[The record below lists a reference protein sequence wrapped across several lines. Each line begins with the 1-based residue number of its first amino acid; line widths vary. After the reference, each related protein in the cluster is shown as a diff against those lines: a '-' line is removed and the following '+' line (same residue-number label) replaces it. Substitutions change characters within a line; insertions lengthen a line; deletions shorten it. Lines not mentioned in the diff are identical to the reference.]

1 MTAWPEVTFL
11 DGRVRLIQGDCRE
24 VLPTLRG
31 IDLVATDP
39 PYSSG
44 GTMRS
49 DRNMDTGSKY
59 RLSNVAKEDPD
70 FGGDNRDQRSLTL
83 WFSDWM
89 AMCLRATRK
98 GGAML
103 CFIDWRNLPCAIDA
117 VQVGGWVYRGI
128 VPWDKGEG
136 TRPNKG
142 WFRAQVEYIVTAS
155 AGPLTQG
162 HLAPGIVQAGYI
174 RCNVNSEEKE
184 HITGKPVDLMLEL
197 LRTRDD
203 WETVLDPFM
212 GSGTTGVAAV
222 RMGRQ
227 FVGIEAEPRYFDIAC
242 RRIEE
247 ATRQPDFFV
256 ERAPEPKQE
265 ALGL

>member
-1 MTAWPEVTFL
+1 MGDKTSLIANL
-11 DGRVRLIQGDCRE
+11 RSLAGRVRLIQGDCRE

-31 IDLVATDP
+31 IDLVATEP

-59 RLSNVAKEDPD
+59 RLSNVAKGDPD
-70 FGGDNRDQRSLTL
+70 FGGDTRDERSLTL

-162 HLAPGIVQAGYI
+162 HLAPGIVQAVVHPLQ
-174 RCNVNSEEKE
+174 RQQRRERA
-184 HITGKPVDLMLEL
+184 HHRQARRLDA
-197 LRTRDD
+197 RTCFG
-203 WETVLDPFM
+203 LA
-212 GSGTTGVAAV
+212 TTG
-222 RMGRQ
+222 RRFWTRLWGPGRR
-227 FVGIEAEPRYFDIAC
+227 G
-242 RRIEE
+242 
-247 ATRQPDFFV
+247 
-256 ERAPEPKQE
+256 
-265 ALGL
+265 